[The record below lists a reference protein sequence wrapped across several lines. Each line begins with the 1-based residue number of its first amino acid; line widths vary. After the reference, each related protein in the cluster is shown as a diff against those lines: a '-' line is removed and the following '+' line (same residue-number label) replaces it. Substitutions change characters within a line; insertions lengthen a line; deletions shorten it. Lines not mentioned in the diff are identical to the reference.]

1 MPFRSARVVSA
12 TLHGVDPQVVEVE
25 VVITAGIPSFSIVG
39 MPDTSIQ
46 ESRERVKS
54 AIKASGFRMPNDKIV
69 VNLAPGSLRKH
80 GSGFDLPIA
89 MGLLAAS
96 GQIPAELLEHHLIVG
111 ELSLEGAI
119 RAPQGLFAYQLCA
132 RMRECSLITGVT
144 RDGYMAL
151 PGLHCFEL
159 THLSECVQGDLHEM
173 SDCEITTFKSG
184 EHVYGIQQNRSNCI
198 PAPSDSETFLE
209 EDGEDVCDFAEI
221 KGQQTAKYALQIA
234 VAGMHNVVMIGPPG
248 SGKSMLA
255 RALPSIMPPLS
266 DQEVLDVALI
276 HSVAGLSIK
285 NLSRA
290 IPPFRS
296 PHHSVTAAGLVGGG
310 IPFKPGEV
318 SLAHRGILFLDELS
332 EFKPQTLQLLRQ
344 VLEDGEISLTRADG
358 TYHMPAQS
366 LMVAATNP
374 CPCGYYGDAQHPCMC
389 SETQVR
395 AYQNKIGGPL
405 LDRIDMRIDVWK
417 PSTKELLDDER
428 ITSSHDL
435 KEGVLRARAF
445 RVKRCTQDKLFPARA
460 TLDNVRQQAHMSAQ
474 TESFFKTMIESYAM
488 SARSLVKTLS
498 LARTIADLNESYRV
512 EKEHIAS
519 ACALRFQSG
528 FERGDA

>member
-1 MPFRSARVVSA
+1 MPFRSARVLSA
-12 TLHGVDPQVVEVE
+12 TLQGVDPCVVEVE
-25 VVITAGIPSFSIVG
+25 VIITTGIPSFSIVG

-54 AIKASGFRMPNDKIV
+54 AIKASGFRMPTDKIV

-96 GQIPAELLEHHLIVG
+96 GQIPADALERFVIVG

-132 RMRECSLITGVT
+132 RKLEHSLITGT
-144 RDGYMAL
+144 MHEGYVPL
-151 PGLHCFEL
+151 PGLTCYEL
-159 THLSECVQGDLHEM
+159 AQLRDCARDNLQSLLPYEFDPTRADLQQGTMRDEVL
-173 SDCEITTFKSG
+173 
-184 EHVYGIQQNRSNCI
+184 
-198 PAPSDSETFLE
+198 
-209 EDGEDVCDFAEI
+209 DFAAV
-221 KGQQTAKYALQIA
+221 KGHEAAKYALQIA
-234 VAGMHNVVMIGPPG
+234 VAGLHNVVMIGPPG

-255 RALPSIMPPLS
+255 RAVPSIMPPLS
-266 DQEVLDVALI
+266 NQDMLDVALI
-276 HSVAGLSIK
+276 HSVAGLPVQSLHK
-285 NLSRA
+285 K

-296 PHHSVTAAGLVGGG
+296 PHHSITAAGLVGGG

-344 VLEDGEISLTRADG
+344 VLEEGHISITRADG
-358 TYHMPAQS
+358 TYTVAAQS
-366 LMVAATNP
+366 LMIAATNP
-374 CPCGYYGDAQHPCMC
+374 CPCGYFGDATHPCTC

-417 PSTKELLDDER
+417 PTTSELLAHHES
-428 ITSSHDL
+428 TSSL
-435 KEGVLRARAF
+435 ELQEGVARARAYCA
-445 RVKRCTQDKLFPARA
+445 KRCGTQDSSRKQP
-460 TLDNVRQQAHMSAQ
+460 TLDDARRQAAMSAK
-474 TESFFKTMIESYAM
+474 TESFFKTMIDVYAM
-488 SARSLVKTLS
+488 SARSMVKTL
-498 LARTIADLNESYRV
+498 LIARTIADMEEAPHV
-512 EKEHIAS
+512 EERHIAS

-528 FERGDA
+528 FERSAS

>member
-1 MPFRSARVVSA
+1 MPLRSARAISA

-25 VVITAGIPSFSIVG
+25 VVITTGIPSFSIVG

-54 AIKASGFRMPNDKIV
+54 AIKASGFRMPSDKIV

-96 GQIPAELLEHHLIVG
+96 GQIPAELLDHHLIVG

-132 RMRECSLITGVT
+132 RKLEYSLITGAMHE
-144 RDGYMAL
+144 GYVPL
-151 PGLHCFEL
+151 PGLACYEFS
-159 THLSECVQGDLHEM
+159 HLC
-173 SDCEITTFKSG
+173 DCTG
-184 EHVYGIQQNRSNCI
+184 EHLQNLTPYEFDPHRADLQQDTC
-198 PAPSDSETFLE
+198 D
-209 EDGEDVCDFAEI
+209 DVLDFAFV
-221 KGQQTAKYALQIA
+221 KGHEAAKYALQIA
-234 VAGMHNVVMIGPPG
+234 VAGLHNVAMIGPPG

-255 RALPSIMPPLS
+255 RAVPSIMPALS
-266 DQEVLDVALI
+266 DQEMLDVALI
-276 HSVAGLSIK
+276 RSVAGLSVQSLHK
-285 NLSRA
+285 K

-310 IPFKPGEV
+310 VPFKPGEV

-344 VLEDGEISLTRADG
+344 VLEEGYISITRADG
-358 TYHMPAQS
+358 TYTVAAQS
-366 LMVAATNP
+366 LMIAATNP
-374 CPCGYYGDAQHPCMC
+374 CPCGYFGDATHPCTC

-417 PSTKELLDDER
+417 PTTSELLAHQKS
-428 ITSSHDL
+428 TSSLEL
-435 KEGVLRARAF
+435 KEGVMRARAYCA
-445 RVKRCTQDKLFPARA
+445 KRCGTQDQPRKQP
-460 TLDNVRQQAHMSAQ
+460 TLDDARSQATMSSK
-474 TESFFKTMIESYAM
+474 TESFFKTMIDVYAM
-488 SARSLVKTLS
+488 SARSMVKTL
-498 LARTIADLNESYRV
+498 LIARTIADMEQAPHV
-512 EKEHIAS
+512 EEQHIAS

-528 FERGDA
+528 FERSAS

>member
-1 MPFRSARVVSA
+1 MPFRSARVLSA
-12 TLHGVDPQVVEVE
+12 TLQGVDPCVVEVE
-25 VVITAGIPSFSIVG
+25 VIITTGIPSFSIVG

-54 AIKASGFRMPNDKIV
+54 AIKASGFRMPTDKIV

-96 GQIPAELLEHHLIVG
+96 GQIPADALERFVIVG

-132 RMRECSLITGVT
+132 RKLERSLITGT
-144 RDGYMAL
+144 MHEGYVPL
-151 PGLHCFEL
+151 PGLECYEL
-159 THLSECVQGDLHEM
+159 EYLRDCAGERLQTLTPYEFDPNRLDL
-173 SDCEITTFKSG
+173 
-184 EHVYGIQQNRSNCI
+184 QQNTT
-198 PAPSDSETFLE
+198 A
-209 EDGEDVCDFAEI
+209 DVLDFAAV
-221 KGQQTAKYALQIA
+221 KGHEAAKYALQIA
-234 VAGMHNVVMIGPPG
+234 VAGFHNVVMIGPPG

-255 RALPSIMPPLS
+255 RAVPSIMPELS
-266 DQEVLDVALI
+266 NQDMLDVALI
-276 HSVAGLSIK
+276 HSVAGLSVQSLHK
-285 NLSRA
+285 K
-290 IPPFRS
+290 IPPFRN

-310 IPFKPGEV
+310 VPFKPGEV

-344 VLEDGEISLTRADG
+344 VLEEGHISITRADG
-358 TYHMPAQS
+358 TYTVAAQS
-366 LMVAATNP
+366 LMIAATNP
-374 CPCGYYGDAQHPCMC
+374 CPCGYFGDATHPCTC

-417 PSTKELLDDER
+417 PTTAELLAHHES
-428 ITSSHDL
+428 TSSHEL
-435 KEGVLRARAF
+435 KEGVTRARAY
-445 RVKRCTQDKLFPARA
+445 RAKRCGAQDPPRKQQ
-460 TLDNVRQQAHMSAQ
+460 TLDDARLQAAMSAQ
-474 TESFFKTMIESYAM
+474 TESFFKTMIEVYAM
-488 SARSLVKTLS
+488 SARSMVKTL
-498 LARTIADLNESYRV
+498 LIARTIADMEEAPQV
-512 EKEHIAS
+512 EERHIAS

-528 FERGDA
+528 FERSVS